1 MAQRRHW
8 TCVALVTGLALLGT
22 GCGGGDTGDDTT
34 DQGAEAT
41 TAVDDTAGETEDT
54 DDTSDD
60 SGEDSPDDDSSA
72 GSGASVPEGADALAV
87 FDIDGVGSYELAL
100 TIPSG
105 VCFISDEALT
115 ISGDGPNGEAASID
129 YTASLDTTSVY
140 LDVPAD
146 GVQVGA
152 GDAAISGADPV
163 EVNVSGD
170 RVSGSGVFAA
180 LDGSGEYEGTF
191 EFVCG

>member
-34 DQGAEAT
+34 DEGAEAT

-60 SGEDSPDDDSSA
+60 SGEDTTDD
-72 GSGASVPEGADALAV
+72 DALAV

-191 EFVCG
+191 EFVCD